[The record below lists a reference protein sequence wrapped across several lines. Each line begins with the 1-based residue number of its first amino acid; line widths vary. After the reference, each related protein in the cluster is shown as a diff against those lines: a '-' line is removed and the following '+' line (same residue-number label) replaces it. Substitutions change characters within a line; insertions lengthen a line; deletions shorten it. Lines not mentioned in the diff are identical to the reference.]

1 LQKRKHI
8 LVSSS
13 NFFYKF
19 ANVRYLWYTS
29 IAFGLF
35 GLLCAVCVR
44 EMDFLL
50 TDHIEVDLTKVKKMN
65 QGVSDK
71 ELEAVRTEAERR

>member
-1 LQKRKHI
+1 
-8 LVSSS
+8 
-13 NFFYKF
+13 
-19 ANVRYLWYTS
+19 
-29 IAFGLF
+29 
-35 GLLCAVCVR
+35 
-44 EMDFLL
+44 MDYLL